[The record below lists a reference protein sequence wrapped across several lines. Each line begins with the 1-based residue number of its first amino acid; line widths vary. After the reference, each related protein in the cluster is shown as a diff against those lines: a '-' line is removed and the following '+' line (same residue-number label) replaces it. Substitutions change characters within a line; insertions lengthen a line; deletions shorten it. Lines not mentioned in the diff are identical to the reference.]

1 MTKLVLLDRDGVIN
15 RDRPDSVKNPDEFI
29 MIEGAAEAI
38 SRLNDAGRRVAVVTN
53 QSIVGR
59 GVIDQAM
66 LDRIHEKMMAALAG
80 AGARIDRL
88 YVCPDAPSAATERR
102 KPGPGMLQEAL
113 SDFRARAAE
122 TPMIG
127 DALRD
132 LEAAAAAGCPRI
144 LVRTGKGKDTQ
155 AQGLP
160 NVVLPVAVHADLAS
174 AVAALLGTGE

>member
-15 RDRPDSVKNPDEFI
+15 HDRPDSVKNPDEFV

-53 QSIVGR
+53 QSIIGR
-59 GVIDQAM
+59 GVIDQDM
-66 LDRIHEKMMAALAG
+66 LDKIHEKMTTLLAK
-80 AGARIDRL
+80 AGARIDRT

-102 KPGPGMLQEAL
+102 KPGPGMLFEAL
-113 SDFRARAAE
+113 SDFRARAAD

-132 LEAAAAAGCPRI
+132 MEAAATAGCPRI
-144 LVRTGKGKDTQ
+144 LVRTGKGQETQ
-155 AQGLP
+155 AKGLP
-160 NVVLPVAVHADLAS
+160 AAVLPVAVHTDLAE
-174 AVAALLGTGE
+174 AVASLLGTAE